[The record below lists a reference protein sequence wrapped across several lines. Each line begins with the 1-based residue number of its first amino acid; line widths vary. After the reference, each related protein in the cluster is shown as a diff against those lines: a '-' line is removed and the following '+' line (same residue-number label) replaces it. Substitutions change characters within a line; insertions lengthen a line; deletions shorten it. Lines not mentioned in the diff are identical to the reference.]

1 MTTFFGFGISPNML
15 PSSMILCDEVTASE
29 AKTVIEAARAE
40 GNLVSCLNPS
50 HTATIAVC
58 EAKFGIS
65 VEIPNEAPRVA
76 LQPGDILITLTPS
89 GLPRLEGRHEYTQE
103 EVETAV
109 MQFKIFR
116 VYARPEF
123 QGIGASYITSGGGFS
138 YTDWSPTPDV
148 DVPACYGGD
157 SFNGVMI
164 RFPSP
169 NIGE

>member
-1 MTTFFGFGISPNML
+1 
-15 PSSMILCDEVTASE
+15 
-29 AKTVIEAARAE
+29 
-40 GNLVSCLNPS
+40 
-50 HTATIAVC
+50 
-58 EAKFGIS
+58 
-65 VEIPNEAPRVA
+65 

-116 VYARPEF
+116 VYARPDF
-123 QGIGASYITSGGGFS
+123 QGIGASYITSGGDFS
-138 YTDWSPTPDV
+138 YTDWSTTPDV
-148 DVPACYGGD
+148 KIPAVYGGD

-169 NIGE
+169 NIGGMKNACVQITRGRLQTNPTLAVGFFLSSTLCHVMRLAL

>member
-1 MTTFFGFGISPNML
+1 MSVFFGFGLSPNML
-15 PSSMILCDEVTASE
+15 TSSMILCDEATALQ
-29 AKTVIEAARAE
+29 AKAVIEAARAE
-40 GNLVSCLNPS
+40 DNLVSCLNPS

-65 VEIPNEAPRVA
+65 VEIPNKAPQVA
-76 LQPGDILITLTPS
+76 LQPGDVLITLTPS

-116 VYARPEF
+116 VYARPDF

-148 DVPACYGGD
+148 KIPAVYGGD
-157 SFNGVMI
+157 SFSGVMI
-164 RFPSP
+164 RFPEEK
-169 NIGE
+169 IGE